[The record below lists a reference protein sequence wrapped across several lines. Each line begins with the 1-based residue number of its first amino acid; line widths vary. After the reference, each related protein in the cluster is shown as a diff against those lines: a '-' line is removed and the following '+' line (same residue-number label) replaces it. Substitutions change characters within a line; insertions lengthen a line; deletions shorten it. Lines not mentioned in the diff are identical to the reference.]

1 MVKEILINIG
11 NTHAQ
16 FAVFDGETVT
26 LTETLPTSHIATS
39 ENEIATLTE
48 NPKAGVFA
56 ASVVPKVNELIVQL
70 WQDREVKFLNWQ
82 MMKNVDFSKVD
93 VSTVGADRLA
103 NISAAVA
110 TLKLPAIIV
119 DCGTAI
125 TTEVVDAE
133 NRFLG
138 GAIIP
143 GRKLWRKALNSH
155 TGQLPEIPLCDS
167 ETEVIGTTTVEALGA
182 MDCAVIG
189 AVERIINKTSEKVKD
204 ANVYFTGGDASFFE
218 QSLDGELLPDNFT
231 LTGLAEV
238 LKQFR

>member
-16 FAVFDGETVT
+16 FAVFDGETVK
-26 LTETLPTSHIATS
+26 LDETIPTS
-39 ENEIATLTE
+39 EIAVADISTLAE
-48 NPKAGVFA
+48 NPKSGIFV
-56 ASVVPKVNELIVQL
+56 ASVVPKVNEQIVQL
-70 WQDREVKFLNWQ
+70 WQGRGVKFLNWQ

-103 NISAAVA
+103 NISAAVV

-125 TTEVVDAE
+125 TTEVIDAD

-143 GRKLWRKALNSH
+143 GRKLWRKALNNH
-155 TGQLPEIPLCDS
+155 TGQLPEITLFDS
-167 ETEVIGTTTVEALGA
+167 EAQAIGTTTVEALGV

-189 AVERIINKTSEKVKD
+189 AVERIISKTCEKLKD
-204 ANVYFTGGDASFFE
+204 ANVYFTGGDAPFFVKALNGE
-218 QSLDGELLPDNFT
+218 QLPENFT
-231 LTGLAEV
+231 LIGLAEV
-238 LKQFR
+238 LKQLR